1 MTNDTLSVEAISGFL
16 ESSDPFPIDFDQAW
30 QWLGYSAKQKAKDRL
45 ISEFLDGFDFE
56 VFNLKVENPN
66 GGRPA
71 EKIKISVDCL
81 KCLGMM
87 AGTQKGREVRQYFLG
102 CERELKSDRQEEG
115 QASLPVPEDISG
127 ELVSIS
133 NSILCAYQHIIVV
146 RKIIRQDFPCE
157 SGVLATAL
165 DELMALSQVLT
176 ELHPDFPESIA
187 GQNFWQRYL
196 DR

>member
-1 MTNDTLSVEAISGFL
+1 MTNDTLSVSDIPSYL
-16 ESSDPFPIDFDQAW
+16 ESTDPFPIDFDRAW
-30 QWLGYSAKQKAKDRL
+30 QWLGYSTKGNAKR
-45 ISEFLDGFDFE
+45 ILDDQFASGLDFE
-56 VFNLKVENPN
+56 VFIISDKNPQ
-66 GGRPA
+66 GGRPT

-87 AGTQKGREVRQYFLG
+87 AGTQKGKEVRQYFLG
-102 CERELKSDRQEEG
+102 CEREIKSDRQEEY

-165 DELMALSQVLT
+165 DELMSLSRVIT